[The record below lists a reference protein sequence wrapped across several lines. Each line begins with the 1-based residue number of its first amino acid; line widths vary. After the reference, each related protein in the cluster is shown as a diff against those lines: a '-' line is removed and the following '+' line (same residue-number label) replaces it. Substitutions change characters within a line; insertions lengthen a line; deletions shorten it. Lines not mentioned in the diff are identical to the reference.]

1 MNFLKNFLVT
11 AVLLLTANF
20 TFSQARVQ
28 VLHNSP
34 DVAAEMVD
42 IWLDQTLILDN
53 FRFRKASA
61 FMDAPAG
68 VQITIAVAAADSQ
81 NPDDPLW
88 SGTFNLTDGEKYIL
102 VAEGIISTSGYDPL
116 IPFDIAVYP
125 GARESAGAPTVTD
138 MLSHHG
144 STDAPVIDIY
154 ETGVGLGLLADNLAY
169 SEFDGYDELESDN
182 YILEVRDESGSNL
195 IAAYLASFLELDLKG
210 KAITLVASG
219 FINPENNSNG
229 APFGLWAAPSTGG
242 SFIEL
247 PPYDP
252 VARVQVIHNSADA
265 AAAVVDVWLDQT
277 LILDNF
283 EFRTASEFI
292 DVVAETE
299 FTIAIQGPD
308 SQNPEN
314 PLWSENYTLAS
325 GATYILVAEGIISGS
340 GYNPPTPF
348 DIAVYPQAREVP
360 MQPQNTDLLVH
371 HGSTDAPV
379 VDIYE
384 VGIGAGLLI
393 EDLAYGEFS
402 DYLELVPLDYIIELR
417 DQDGNKIAAFQAPFE
432 TMGLDGY
439 AVTVVASG
447 FLNPEN
453 NSDGPAFGLWMAA
466 APGGNLIELPLYDPK
481 ARVQVVHNSADAALE
496 TVDIWLNDQ
505 KLLDNFTFRS
515 ASPFVDAPAS
525 VEFTI
530 AVTGPDSQN
539 PANPLFSQN
548 YTLIEDGSYLL
559 VAEGII
565 SESGYEPLVPF
576 SIAVY
581 PNAREEAN
589 NNGQTDVLMHH
600 GSTDAPAVDIVE
612 VGVGLGLMVD
622 NLAYGQFAGYFG
634 LAAVDYIIQV
644 RDQTGITKIAAYEVP
659 LESMGLEGDAV
670 TIIASGFLMPE
681 NNSGGP
687 EFGLYMA
694 LPSGGELVRLPEY
707 APMAYLQVIH
717 NSADTLAELVD
728 IWLGQDLVLDNFA
741 FRTASP
747 FVEVPAFEPLALAVK
762 GPNSQDPYN
771 PLFSKIYTFTEGETY
786 IMVADG
792 IVSVSGYQPPVPF
805 NIEMY
810 TGARLESNI
819 AGRTDILV
827 HHGST
832 DAPTV
837 DVIEVGL
844 GAGTLISD
852 LEYAEFSDYLELPA
866 IDYVLEIRDAS
877 NDNLLGTFRAPL
889 QTLGLENLAITVVA
903 SGFADPSVNS
913 DGAPFGL
920 WAAVPAGGP
929 LVELPVFI
937 PSAMV
942 QVIHNSADLN
952 AAVVDVW
959 MNETLLIDDFA
970 FRTATPFEFL
980 PANTQITIAI
990 KGPDSQD
997 PSDPLWTGNFTL
1009 TEDEK
1014 YILVASGIIS
1024 PEGYDPAEPFTLVAY
1039 AGALQEAT
1047 SPSNT
1052 DILVFHGATDAP
1064 TVDINEA
1071 SAGLLVDNLSYGQF
1085 DGYLELLTAN
1095 YALNITDESG
1105 STVVATFTAP
1115 LADLNLYGESLTVLA
1130 SGFLDPSV
1138 NSNGPEFGLLA
1149 VKADGTALMLTNTS
1163 GVDDQAIEPSSFKIY
1178 PNPAFE
1184 SVNISYKL
1192 KSKEMV
1198 SVSITDISG
1207 RVVKKIGFGMKNSGA
1222 YEEKIAVDDLIPG
1235 MYMISILT
1243 SGDDVAKKLFIR

>member
-1 MNFLKNFLVT
+1 
-11 AVLLLTANF
+11 
-20 TFSQARVQ
+20 
-28 VLHNSP
+28 
-34 DVAAEMVD
+34 
-42 IWLDQTLILDN
+42 
-53 FRFRKASA
+53 
-61 FMDAPAG
+61 
-68 VQITIAVAAADSQ
+68 
-81 NPDDPLW
+81 
-88 SGTFNLTDGEKYIL
+88 
-102 VAEGIISTSGYDPL
+102 
-116 IPFDIAVYP
+116 
-125 GARESAGAPTVTD
+125 
-138 MLSHHG
+138 
-144 STDAPVIDIY
+144 
-154 ETGVGLGLLADNLAY
+154 
-169 SEFDGYDELESDN
+169 
-182 YILEVRDESGSNL
+182 
-195 IAAYLASFLELDLKG
+195 
-210 KAITLVASG
+210 
-219 FINPENNSNG
+219 
-229 APFGLWAAPSTGG
+229 
-242 SFIEL
+242 
-247 PPYDP
+247 
-252 VARVQVIHNSADA
+252 
-265 AAAVVDVWLDQT
+265 
-277 LILDNF
+277 
-283 EFRTASEFI
+283 
-292 DVVAETE
+292 
-299 FTIAIQGPD
+299 
-308 SQNPEN
+308 
-314 PLWSENYTLAS
+314 
-325 GATYILVAEGIISGS
+325 
-340 GYNPPTPF
+340 
-348 DIAVYPQAREVP
+348 
-360 MQPQNTDLLVH
+360 
-371 HGSTDAPV
+371 
-379 VDIYE
+379 
-384 VGIGAGLLI
+384 
-393 EDLAYGEFS
+393 
-402 DYLELVPLDYIIELR
+402 
-417 DQDGNKIAAFQAPFE
+417 
-432 TMGLDGY
+432 
-439 AVTVVASG
+439 
-447 FLNPEN
+447 
-453 NSDGPAFGLWMAA
+453 
-466 APGGNLIELPLYDPK
+466 
-481 ARVQVVHNSADAALE
+481 
-496 TVDIWLNDQ
+496 
-505 KLLDNFTFRS
+505 
-515 ASPFVDAPAS
+515 
-525 VEFTI
+525 
-530 AVTGPDSQN
+530 
-539 PANPLFSQN
+539 
-548 YTLIEDGSYLL
+548 
-559 VAEGII
+559 
-565 SESGYEPLVPF
+565 
-576 SIAVY
+576 
-581 PNAREEAN
+581 
-589 NNGQTDVLMHH
+589 
-600 GSTDAPAVDIVE
+600 
-612 VGVGLGLMVD
+612 
-622 NLAYGQFAGYFG
+622 
-634 LAAVDYIIQV
+634 
-644 RDQTGITKIAAYEVP
+644 
-659 LESMGLEGDAV
+659 
-670 TIIASGFLMPE
+670 
-681 NNSGGP
+681 
-687 EFGLYMA
+687 
-694 LPSGGELVRLPEY
+694 
-707 APMAYLQVIH
+707 
-717 NSADTLAELVD
+717 
-728 IWLGQDLVLDNFA
+728 
-741 FRTASP
+741 
-747 FVEVPAFEPLALAVK
+747 
-762 GPNSQDPYN
+762 
-771 PLFSKIYTFTEGETY
+771 
-786 IMVADG
+786 
-792 IVSVSGYQPPVPF
+792 
-805 NIEMY
+805 MY

-1207 RVVKKIGFGMKNSGA
+1207 RVVKNIGFGMKNAGV

>member
-1 MNFLKNFLVT
+1 MNFLKNFIVT
-11 AVLLLTANF
+11 AVLILTASVS
-20 TFSQARVQ
+20 FSQARVQ

-34 DVAAEMVD
+34 DVAVEMVD
-42 IWLDQTLILDN
+42 IWLDQTLLLDN

-68 VQITIAVAAADSQ
+68 VQITLAVAAADSQ

-88 SGTFNLTDGEKYIL
+88 SGTFTLTDGEAYVL

-125 GARESAGAPTVTD
+125 GARETTGAPTMTD

-154 ETGVGLGLLADNLAY
+154 ETGVGLGQLVDNLAY
-169 SEFDGYDELESDN
+169 SGFDGYDELETRN

-195 IAAYLASFLELDLKG
+195 IAAFLASFLDFDLKG
-210 KAITLVASG
+210 TAITLVASG
-219 FINPENNSNG
+219 FIDPANNNNG
-229 APFGLWAAPSTGG
+229 PAFGLWAVPASGG

-252 VARVQVIHNSADA
+252 MARVQIIHNSADA

-292 DVVAETE
+292 DVVAGTE
-299 FTIAIQGPD
+299 FTISILGPD
-308 SQNPEN
+308 SQNPDN
-314 PLWSENYTLAS
+314 PLWSENYTLTD
-325 GATYILVAEGIISGS
+325 GETYVLVAEGIISGS
-340 GYNPPTPF
+340 GYEPPTPF
-348 DIAVYPQAREVP
+348 DIAVYPQAREIP
-360 MQPQNTDLLVH
+360 IQPQNTDMLVH

-393 EDLAYGEFS
+393 DDLAYGQFS
-402 DYLELVPLDYIIELR
+402 DYLELEPLDYIIELR
-417 DQDGNKIAAFQAPFE
+417 DQDGNKIAAFQAPLE
-432 TMGLDGY
+432 TIGLDGY

-447 FLNPEN
+447 FLSPDN
-453 NSDGPAFGLWMAA
+453 NSGGPAFGLWMAA
-466 APGGNLIELPLYDPK
+466 SPGGNLIELPLYDPK
-481 ARVQVVHNSADAALE
+481 ARVQVVHNSADAALA

-505 KLLDNFTFRS
+505 KLLDNFAFRS
-515 ASPFVDAPAS
+515 ASPFVDAPAN

-539 PANPLFSQN
+539 PSNPLFSAN
-548 YTLIEDGSYLL
+548 YTLTDGGNYLL

-565 SESGYEPLVPF
+565 SESGYEPVVPF

-600 GSTDAPAVDIVE
+600 GSTDAPTIDIVE
-612 VGVGLGLMVD
+612 VGVGLGLMAD

-634 LAAVDYIIQV
+634 LATVDYIIQV
-644 RDQTGITKIAAYEVP
+644 RDQFGNSKIAAYEVP
-659 LESMGLEGDAV
+659 LESMGLQGDAV
-670 TIIASGFLMPE
+670 SIIASGFLVPD

-694 LPSGGELVRLPEY
+694 LPSGGALIRLPDY

-728 IWLGQDLVLDNFA
+728 IWLNQDLVLDNFA

-747 FVEVPAFEPLALAVK
+747 FIEVPAFEPLALAIK

-771 PLFSKIYTFTEGETY
+771 PLFSKIFTFTEGETY
-786 IMVADG
+786 IMVANG
-792 IVSVSGYQPPVPF
+792 IVSNSGYEPPVPF
-805 NIEMY
+805 NIELY

-819 AGRTDILV
+819 DGRTDILV

-852 LEYAEFSDYLELPA
+852 LEYAEFSSYLELPT
-866 IDYVLEIRDAS
+866 IDYVLEVRDAS

-903 SGFADPSVNS
+903 SGFANPSANS

-920 WAAVPAGGP
+920 WAALPTGGP
-929 LVELPVFI
+929 LAELPVFV

-942 QVIHNSADLN
+942 QVIHNSADAG

-959 MNETLLIDDFA
+959 MNETLLVDDLA

-980 PANTQITIAI
+980 PANTQITLAV

-997 PSDPLWTGNFTL
+997 PSDPLWSGSFTL

-1024 PEGYDPAEPFTLVAY
+1024 PGGYDPAEPFSLVAY

-1071 SAGLLVDNLSYGQF
+1071 AAGILVDNLSYGQF
-1085 DGYLELLTAN
+1085 DGYLSLLTAN

-1163 GVDDQAIEPSSFKIY
+1163 GVDDPAMEASALKVY
-1178 PNPAFE
+1178 PNPAGEQVNLSFE
-1184 SVNISYKL
+1184 L
-1192 KSKEMV
+1192 RSKEV
-1198 SVSITDISG
+1198 VTVLITDISG
-1207 RVVKKIGFGMKNSGA
+1207 RIVKKVDLGMKNAGV
-1222 YEEKIAVDDLIPG
+1222 YNEIIGVNDLIPG
-1235 MYMISILT
+1235 MYMISIRAA
-1243 SGDDVAKKLFIR
+1243 GDNVAKKLFIR